1 MGDVGAIYLCV
12 LTLEKEVGM
21 DRVTRLYMRL
31 YGEVQGVGFRG
42 YVRRLAEAYGV
53 SGYVRNMPDGSVELV
68 AEGDENTV
76 AAFRE
81 EVLRTWWGNIWDF
94 EERWERG
101 VERRYEGFH
110 IAF

>member
-1 MGDVGAIYLCV
+1 
-12 LTLEKEVGM
+12 M
-21 DRVTRLYMRL
+21 DRVTRLFMRL

-42 YVRRLAEAYGV
+42 YTRRLAESYGV

-76 AAFRE
+76 VAFRE
-81 EVLRTWWGNIWDF
+81 ELLRTWRENVWDF

-101 VERRYEGFH
+101 VERRYEEFH